1 MIIIQ
6 DYSVPFYDRSIIEQ
20 YVNDS
25 FQLLLDFIMGPGFR
39 GMRAKRVR
47 MERNRCGV
55 AKCDDK
61 EDEAGGE
68 EMGDTKVQ

>member
-1 MIIIQ
+1 
-6 DYSVPFYDRSIIEQ
+6 
-20 YVNDS
+20 
-25 FQLLLDFIMGPGFR
+25 MGPGFR